1 MTVPGRRR
9 GPRSEMYLRR
19 RASRRP
25 LRGPARRPRRGC
37 ASRPR
42 PSNVAV
48 VPMMSGMSAALTA
61 QMTSD
66 ARPASQK
73 GTASP
78 VARTPGAGPIPNHS
92 AEYGGE
98 HRERRRNGDG
108 DEGVRGL
115 AGGRSTG
122 CMNTHAQT
130 RNPYLR
136 RQRLRAV
143 QLQQARRWRR
153 RESSGPCC
161 ASYDLR
167 QPTSLSVCQHTVCQ
181 HTVCL
186 SQRSGLRNSVSDR
199 SQLRSGR

>member
-1 MTVPGRRR
+1 MSAGTRPGRTASYSWRVATTA
-9 GPRSEMYLRR
+9 PECEM
-19 RASRRP
+19 
-25 LRGPARRPRRGC
+25 C
-37 ASRPR
+37 ASERKL
-42 PSNVAV
+42 
-48 VPMMSGMSAALTA
+48 PMVSLMSAALTA
-61 QMTSD
+61 RMTSD
-66 ARPASQK
+66 ARPASKK

-78 VARTPGAGPIPNHS
+78 VARTLAGAGPIPDHP
-92 AEYGGE
+92 AEERRRNGGE

-153 RESSGPCC
+153 RESSGPSC

-167 QPTSLSVCQHTVCQ
+167 KPTSLSVFQLTVC
-181 HTVCL
+181 HATL
-186 SQRSGLRNSVSDR
+186 SKPAFRAPQFRQRPESASFGEVN
-199 SQLRSGR
+199 